1 MSEQLLEMTF
11 VLPCSD
17 MASNTTLYTCCKP
30 SAVAAPAAANT
41 DAPALLSERPNT
53 AATTDTLDM
62 DQTCVLTM
70 ENCWEH
76 DDKSFFRDQIALL
89 ERDVYAKATKLLV
102 LSSWKKLSA
111 LVEKL
116 PNIGCL
122 RVAGCGHKFSGIP
135 LLYNMMA
142 SGFKCPICR
151 FGGNADINLDAKVQ
165 GDFPLKLWEILCVL
179 CKVVRKRNL
188 IEMNHEAHFSTLQ
201 LARQTITVVY
211 QSMPWVVRF
220 VLYKEK
226 NPTMNSLPCAEIP
239 MQMTMDHAALQN
251 RQGVWPDDI
260 VLSVGARGSSARQ
273 LSLQIRACGSFFV
286 EIVIDIET
294 TRHVVFQST
303 KMQYKHSTCTARPQ
317 QCFHT
322 EGTIGA
328 CEINF
333 EKCNYRN
340 ENFLKSVIYKVPE
353 TRLRSLIIGIAGL
366 V

>member
-1 MSEQLLEMTF
+1 MNAVE
-11 VLPCSD
+11 
-17 MASNTTLYTCCKP
+17 TC
-30 SAVAAPAAANT
+30 
-41 DAPALLSERPNT
+41 ALIMGNYW
-53 AATTDTLDM
+53 D
-62 DQTCVLTM
+62 
-70 ENCWEH
+70 H
-76 DDKSFFRDQIALL
+76 DDKSFLRDKIALL
-89 ERDVYAKATKLLV
+89 ERDVYAKATKLFA
-102 LSSWKKLSA
+102 LSLWKM
-111 LVEKL
+111 L
-116 PNIGCL
+116 PGMIEDLQDIGCL
-122 RVAGCGHKFSGIP
+122 RVARCGHKFSGIP
-135 LLYNMMA
+135 LLYNMMT

-151 FGGNADINLDAKVQ
+151 FEGNADINLDAMVQ
-165 GDFPLKLWEILCVL
+165 GDFPLQLWEILCVL
-179 CKVVRKRNL
+179 YKVVRKRNL
-188 IEMNHEAHFSTLQ
+188 IEMHHEAHFSTLQ

-220 VLYKEK
+220 VMYKEN
-226 NPTMNSLPCAEIP
+226 NPSMNGVPCAEIP
-239 MQMTMDHAALQN
+239 LQMTMDHAALHA

-303 KMQYKHSTCTARPQ
+303 KMQYKHSTSTARPQ

-340 ENFLKSVIYKVPE
+340 ENFLKNVTYKVPE
-353 TRLRSLIIGIAGL
+353 TQLRSLIIGIAGL